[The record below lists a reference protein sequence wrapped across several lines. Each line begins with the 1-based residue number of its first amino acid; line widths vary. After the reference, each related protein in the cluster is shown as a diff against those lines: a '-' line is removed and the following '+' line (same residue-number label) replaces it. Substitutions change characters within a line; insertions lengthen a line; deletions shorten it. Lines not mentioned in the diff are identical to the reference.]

1 MIFMASN
8 VKCFMKAVAVVAL
21 AGICVLGG
29 YSYAMKYQANSILSA
44 LPRPMEDSEIDDTYT
59 PGEDDQEVTVI
70 AQNDISA
77 ASEGSWNTVDS
88 YMYDITGD
96 GVNDNIT
103 LYSSSHAAGSQ
114 NAPNEQNWILE
125 VSDGV
130 KGYYTLLDSSLL
142 HSTVYY
148 DVVEKTS
155 KRKAII
161 VYETTETGTDI
172 VEYIFTEKGFE
183 EAVTYS
189 SNSSAKVHSSVPMY
203 EQ

>member
-1 MIFMASN
+1 MNFMAGAI
-8 VKCFMKAVAVVAL
+8 KAMIKPAAIIIL
-21 AGICVLGG
+21 AGICAVGG
-29 YSYAMKYQANSILSA
+29 YAYAMKYQADSILTA
-44 LPRPMEDSEIDDTYT
+44 LPRPMETGDDV
-59 PGEDDQEVTVI
+59 PEDNIENKETVI
-70 AQNDISA
+70 IEKNDISA

-88 YMYDITGD
+88 HMYDITGD

-103 LYSSSHAAGSQ
+103 LYSSNQ
-114 NAPNEQNWILE
+114 NNGPNQKNNNEQNWILE

-148 DVVEKTS
+148 DIVEKTS

-161 VYETTETGTDI
+161 VYETAETGTDI
-172 VEYIFTEKGFE
+172 VEYVFTEKGFE
-183 EAVTYS
+183 EKVTYS
-189 SNSSAKVHSSVPMY
+189 SNSASKIHSSVPRY

>member
-1 MIFMASN
+1 MSFMALSIKYIIKP
-8 VKCFMKAVAVVAL
+8 VSVIIL
-21 AGICVLGG
+21 AGICALGG
-29 YSYAMKYQANSILSA
+29 YSYAMKYQANSILTA
-44 LPRPMEDSEIDDTYT
+44 LPRPMETTDEETSENEPENNEITII
-59 PGEDDQEVTVI
+59 EK
-70 AQNDISA
+70 NDISA

-88 YMYDITGD
+88 HMYDITGD

-103 LYSSSHAAGSQ
+103 LYSSNQ
-114 NAPNEQNWILE
+114 NNGPNPKNTNEQNWILE

-172 VEYIFTEKGFE
+172 VEYVFTEKGFE
-183 EAVTYS
+183 EKVTYS
-189 SNSSAKVHSSVPMY
+189 SNSAAKVHSSVPHY
-203 EQ
+203 E

>member
-1 MIFMASN
+1 MAGN
-8 VKCFMKAVAVVAL
+8 IKCLLKAAAVVVL
-21 AGICVLGG
+21 AGVCVLGG
-29 YSYAMKYQANSILSA
+29 YSYAMKYQANSILTA
-44 LPRPMEDSEIDDTYT
+44 LPRPMTNGDDDTYT
-59 PGEDDQEVTVI
+59 QGDDDGEITVI

-103 LYSSSHAAGSQ
+103 LYSSHST
-114 NAPNEQNWILE
+114 APGQSAPSEQNWILE

-148 DVVEKTS
+148 DLVEKSS

-172 VEYIFTEKGFE
+172 VEYVFTEKGFE
-183 EAVTYS
+183 ETTTYS